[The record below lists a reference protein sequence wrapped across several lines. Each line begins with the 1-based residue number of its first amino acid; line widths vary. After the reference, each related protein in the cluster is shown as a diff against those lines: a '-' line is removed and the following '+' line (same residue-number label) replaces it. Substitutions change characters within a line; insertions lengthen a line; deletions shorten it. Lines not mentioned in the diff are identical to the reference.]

1 MAVFWNVVP
10 YSLVGSD
17 RLSEMLT
24 ASIVGVIILQHP
36 KDSRLQIRSLAM
48 CQFEALC
55 VNDAHKLNIKWLHEL
70 SQWSKWLRVKRSVF
84 VSRKGHPRHL
94 STGGS
99 YSWVRIPELEVDRSF
114 PSSAEV
120 KNAWSFISSAPYVF
134 IIWYLG
140 TLTSVPYDR
149 PVAQKWLRTGSSV
162 TKRRASCQQAY
173 LEQTNGY
180 QLLRQCPMP
189 FNWK

>member
-1 MAVFWNVVP
+1 
-10 YSLVGSD
+10 
-17 RLSEMLT
+17 MLT
-24 ASIVGVIILQHP
+24 ASIIGVIILQHP
-36 KDSRLQIRSLAM
+36 KDSRLQIRSLIR
-48 CQFEALC
+48 CQFDVLF

-70 SQWSKWLRVKRSVF
+70 SQWSKWLRVKRPVF
-84 VSRKGHPRHL
+84 VPRKGHHRHI

-99 YSWVRIPELEVDRSF
+99 YSWVRIPELEVDHSF
-114 PSSAEV
+114 PSSAEA
-120 KNAWSFISSAPYVF
+120 KNAWSFISSAPCVF
-134 IIWYLG
+134 IIGYLG

-162 TKRRASCQQAY
+162 TKRRDSCQQAY